1 MSDSE
6 SLVLSRSAARDIDAA
21 AVSELG
27 MTGPLL
33 MENAARGICD
43 VVRQHFQHAKR
54 IVIAAGP
61 GNNGGDGLALARQ
74 LAACHQTSNVYLVSA
89 SRSLTDDAAFNL
101 QILQAAGI
109 GVARSEDGADLIADL
124 LTLEADDLIVDCL
137 LGTGVR
143 GALREPFLQIA
154 EAINQSVARVLAVD
168 VPSGLDCETG
178 AAEGTCVI
186 ADHTVTF
193 VGLKRGFQNRS
204 AAQKTG
210 RVTVAHIG
218 LPAAWVS
225 DWLRAR
231 DA

>member
-1 MSDSE
+1 MSSSE
-6 SLVLSRSAARDIDAA
+6 CFVLSRAASREIDAA

-33 MENAARGICD
+33 MENAARGVCD
-43 VVRQHFQHAKR
+43 VVRQHFQHAGR

-74 LAACHQTSNVYLVSA
+74 LAACQLTSNVYLVSA
-89 SRSLTDDAAFNL
+89 SRTLTDDAQFNL
-101 QILQAAGI
+101 RILKAAGM
-109 GVARSEDGADLIADL
+109 GVAESDDGTDLIADL

-143 GALREPFLQIA
+143 GAIREPFLQIV

-168 VPSGLDCETG
+168 VPSGLDCDTG
-178 AAEGTCVI
+178 TAEGGCVV

-193 VGLKRGFQNRS
+193 VGWKRGFQNPE

-218 LPAAWVS
+218 LPDAWVS
-225 DWLRAR
+225 QWLRTR
-231 DA
+231 